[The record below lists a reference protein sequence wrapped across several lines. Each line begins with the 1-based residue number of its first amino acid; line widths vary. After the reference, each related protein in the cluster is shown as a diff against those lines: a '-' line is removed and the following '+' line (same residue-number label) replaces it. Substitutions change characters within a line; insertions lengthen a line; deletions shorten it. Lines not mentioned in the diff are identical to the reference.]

1 VLKIRGTLGERR
13 PLVNI
18 LIGVQKKKLQGIAPL
33 FASTRYLGQRPNMM
47 ATTAT
52 GWGKDRNGNHEV
64 QGEGGNV
71 EGCLPFR
78 FLTNFIDLQTTTGR
92 AWD

>member
-1 VLKIRGTLGERR
+1 
-13 PLVNI
+13 
-18 LIGVQKKKLQGIAPL
+18 
-33 FASTRYLGQRPNMM
+33 MM
-47 ATTAT
+47 ATTAK